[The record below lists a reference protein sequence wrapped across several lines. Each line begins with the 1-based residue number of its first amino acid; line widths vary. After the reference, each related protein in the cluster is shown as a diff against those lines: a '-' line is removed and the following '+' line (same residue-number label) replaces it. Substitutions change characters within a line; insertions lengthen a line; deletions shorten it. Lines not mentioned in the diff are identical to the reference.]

1 VIRATARIIRFSV
14 SSGTSDFPYAPAPLP
29 QTLLSLKKTDTIE
42 LQIASDAMA
51 LPTREQVA
59 TWVSAARLD
68 NGDATIVVRI
78 VDEPESRQLNRDYRG
93 KDRPTNVLSF
103 PFEPPPGIP
112 EEHLGDLVICAPVVF
127 REAGEQQKQ
136 PEAHWAHMV
145 VHGVLHLQGFDHQNS
160 EEAEE
165 MESLERQIL
174 AELGYSDPYGDT

>member
-1 VIRATARIIRFSV
+1 LTETNR
-14 SSGTSDFPYAPAPLP
+14 
-29 QTLLSLKKTDTIE
+29 IE
-42 LQIASDAMA
+42 LQVASDVTA
-51 LPTREQVA
+51 LPTREQIA

-68 NGDATIVVRI
+68 HGDGTIVVRI

-127 REAGEQQKQ
+127 REAREQQKQ

-145 VHGVLHLQGFDHQNS
+145 VHGVLHLQGLDHQNS

-174 AELGYSDPYGDT
+174 ARLGYSDPYGEI